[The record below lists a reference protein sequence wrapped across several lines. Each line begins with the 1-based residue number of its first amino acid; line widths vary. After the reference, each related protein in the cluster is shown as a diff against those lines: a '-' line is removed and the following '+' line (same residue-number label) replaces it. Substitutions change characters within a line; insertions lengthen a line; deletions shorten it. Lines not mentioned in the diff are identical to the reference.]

1 MISFDERLRQYGFR
15 VTPQR
20 RAIMK
25 AIWDNGEHAT
35 LEEVLADVQRA
46 DANISPATVYRAIDL
61 FIIRGLVIATKVG
74 NDTVY
79 EIHSEH
85 PHSHLICRMC
95 RADQRIDH
103 ARVRGLMDD
112 LDQEFHFLVEP
123 EHLILLGLCEHCRNA
138 VANPKA

>member
-46 DANISPATVYRAIDL
+46 DANINPATVYRAIDL
-61 FIIRGLVIATKVG
+61 FIIRGLVIATKLG
-74 NDTVY
+74 GETVY
-79 EIHSEH
+79 EIRSDT
-85 PHSHLICRMC
+85 PHHHLMC
-95 RADQRIDH
+95 RVCGYDQRIDH
-103 ARVRGLMDD
+103 ARVRALMDD
-112 LDQEFHFLVEP
+112 LDAEYHFLVET
-123 EHLILLGLCEHCRNA
+123 EHLILLGLCEHCRKA
-138 VANPKA
+138 AANPKA